1 MRGAMVSNPNETA
14 FTEAFAQRISKADDG
29 ALPQVLLAT
38 FILIA
43 VCGAL
48 AFILVRA
55 AGVDPLSAYLAT
67 SPGGMDTVAIIAAS
81 STVDVSFV
89 MALQTVRFA
98 IVLFAGPPL
107 ARFIAQ
113 RVG

>member
-1 MRGAMVSNPNETA
+1 
-14 FTEAFAQRISKADDG
+14 
-29 ALPQVLLAT
+29 
-38 FILIA
+38 
-43 VCGAL
+43 
-48 AFILVRA
+48 
-55 AGVDPLSAYLAT
+55 
-67 SPGGMDTVAIIAAS
+67 MDTVAIIAAS
-81 STVDVSFV
+81 STADLSFV

>member
-1 MRGAMVSNPNETA
+1 VGLG
-14 FTEAFAQRISKADDG
+14 FTRAILAHARR